1 MRSSSS
7 LVLHSRPIK
16 STKYKSKGT
25 YLLVYT
31 VRATALCKQTYI
43 PTISKYSFLK
53 VDNCPEVGNTD
64 QLDGLPGLVD
74 GVGDACD
81 DDDDNDG
88 VPDLVDNC
96 RLEIIDRSPN
106 TCFTSGWCLIQTR
119 ETRTVMGRETLAR
132 TTATWTRSRTATTS
146 ARAIQASQSPT
157 SQVW

>member
-1 MRSSSS
+1 MPVTVSVTGTEMECQMRFTILNFFLIIIHRQHCISYS
-7 LVLHSRPIK
+7 L
-16 STKYKSKGT
+16 
-25 YLLVYT
+25 
-31 VRATALCKQTYI
+31 
-43 PTISKYSFLK
+43 LK

-64 QLDGLPGLVD
+64 QLDGLPGHAD